1 MHAVL
6 SETDYK
12 RVPAEQ
18 KERLRAFRTAHPHEQ
33 IALAGTVWSY
43 LLGGLGAQRAETFP
57 ILPGGERIGDVAF
70 PLMQQFEPEYR
81 CLYPSFPPL
90 STMGALVDGLA
101 ALLDHL
107 AIDRVILFAASFG
120 GDVGQCFVRKY
131 PDRVS
136 RLILL
141 NTGIPDERLGRATQR
156 VKPLVTLLPM
166 RLVRFLVERLV
177 LGRALATRPEEQA
190 FWRALLHELVA
201 QLTRADVVSSF
212 DDTIDYRLHY
222 HFSPADLATWPG
234 KVLILQSDDDPATT
248 PAMRAAL
255 RALYPQAQVHTFH
268 QAGHTPFLS
277 QPDEFFPLVRA
288 FLRQPQR
295 ASAHLAR

>member
-1 MHAVL
+1 MKTVL
-6 SETDYK
+6 SEPAYR
-12 RVPAEQ
+12 RVPAAQ
-18 KERLRAFRTAHPHEQ
+18 QERLRAFRATHPREQ

-43 LLGGLGAQRAETFP
+43 LRGGQSAQSAETFL

-70 PLMQQFEPEYR
+70 PLMQQFEPEYH

-101 ALLDHL
+101 ALLDRL
-107 AIDRVILFAASFG
+107 ALDRIILFGASFG
-120 GDVGQCFVRKY
+120 GDVGQCFVRRY

-136 RLILL
+136 KLILL

-156 VKPLVTLLPM
+156 VKPLATLLPL

-201 QLTRADVVSSF
+201 QLTRADMVSSF

-255 RALYPQAQVHTFH
+255 RTPYPHAQVHSFH

-277 QPDEFFPLVRA
+277 QPDEFYPRVRA
-288 FLRQPQR
+288 FLRQP
-295 ASAHLAR
+295 